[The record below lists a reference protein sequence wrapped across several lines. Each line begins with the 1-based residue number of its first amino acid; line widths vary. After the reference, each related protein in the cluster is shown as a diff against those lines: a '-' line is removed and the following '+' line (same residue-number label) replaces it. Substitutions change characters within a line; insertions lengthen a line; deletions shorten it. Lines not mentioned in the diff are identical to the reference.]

1 VTNNIWSARIGR
13 CLWLPS
19 EVPMKRIS
27 MARRSMKITRN
38 ALFATP
44 FCFRPG
50 SGGWATYRSFRLAI
64 ALLLTQLC
72 VLSVQ
77 ADVLPLPPNLIALS
91 SPEGKRLLLESEA
104 STAYLPLADQFVTQ
118 KNQSFCGVASLVMVL
133 NALHVPAPVSPDLE
147 PFSAF
152 DQDNVF
158 NGKTEAVVPRTLI
171 ERQGMT
177 LDQLGALAN
186 ASGMKADVHHA
197 SETNLTAFRHHV
209 VARLDTAD
217 HYVLV
222 NFLRSAIGQE
232 TYGHISPLAAY
243 DAQSDRFLIL
253 DVSRYKYPPV
263 WVSAKELFGAMN
275 TPDGSNNGRS
285 RGFVD
290 ISR

>member
-1 VTNNIWSARIGR
+1 MTNIWSARIGR
-13 CLWLPS
+13 CLWLAWGIS
-19 EVPMKRIS
+19 MKRIS
-27 MARRSMKITRN
+27 TTRRSMKIARN
-38 ALFATP
+38 TLSAALS
-44 FCFRPG
+44 CFSPG
-50 SGGWATYRSFRLAI
+50 AGVQTTYRSLRFAVALAL
-64 ALLLTQLC
+64 AQLC

-91 SPEGKRLLLESEA
+91 SSEGKRLLLESEA
-104 STAYLPLADQFVTQ
+104 STAYLPLADQFVSQ

-152 DQDNVF
+152 DQDNIF
-158 NGKTEAVVPRTLI
+158 NGETEVVVQRAVI

-177 LDQLGALAN
+177 LDQLGALAR
-186 ASGMKADVHHA
+186 ASGMKADVRHA
-197 SETNLTAFRHHV
+197 SDTNLDAFRHDV
-209 VARLDTAD
+209 VARLGTAD
-217 HYVLV
+217 QYVLV
-222 NFLRSAIGQE
+222 NFLRSAIGQQ

-263 WVSAKELFGAMN
+263 WVSAKELFGAMD
-275 TPDGSNNGRS
+275 TPDESNNGRS
-285 RGFVD
+285 RGFVE